1 MSPRPAF
8 AADRLAFLL
17 SVVPYLID
25 HPGVPVAEAAAHF
38 GLTAD
43 EMQAQVERI
52 TGMGVPGATKTYGPE
67 DLFDIDW
74 EALDDEGRI
83 YITNRVVIEDAPR
96 FSAREAAALIAGLQ
110 YLQAIP
116 GAADESEALAAL
128 IAKLSRGASAT
139 PPAVAIDRGVADE
152 ALEVVRG
159 ALAAGIRLEFDYLNA
174 RGERERRPVDPL
186 RLESRDDVWYLRG
199 WCHLRNDVRI
209 FRVDRMEGVTATD
222 VPAEHTPDE
231 IALSET
237 LFDPSADDLVVEIR
251 LATSAIPGFAEY
263 LSDDS
268 KLVPDGPGFV
278 RTSIRVAHFH
288 SLKRV
293 VGTMAG
299 LLTVV
304 GPPEA
309 RQAVA
314 DWAAAGADRYRNTG
328 AEHS

>member
-8 AADRLAFLL
+8 ASDRLAFLL

-25 HPGVPVAEAAAHF
+25 HPGVPVAEAAEHF
-38 GLTAD
+38 GLTPA

-74 EALDDEGRI
+74 DALDDEGRI
-83 YITNRVVIEDAPR
+83 YITNRVVIDDAPR

-116 GAADESEALAAL
+116 GTADTEALAGL

-139 PPAVAIDRGVADE
+139 PPAVAIDRGVADD

-159 ALAAGIRLEFDYLNA
+159 ALAAGVRVEFDYLSA
-174 RGERERRPVDPL
+174 RGARERRPVDPL

-199 WCHLRNDVRI
+199 WCHLRQDLRN
-209 FRVDRMEGVTATD
+209 FRVDRMENLTATD
-222 VPAEHTPDE
+222 APAEHTPDE

-237 LFDPSADDLVVEIR
+237 LFDPSADDLVVEVR

-268 KLVPDGPGFV
+268 KLVPDGDGFV

-288 SLKRV
+288 SLKRLV
-293 VGTMAG
+293 AAMAG

-304 GPPEA
+304 APPEA
-309 RQAVA
+309 RRAVA
-314 DWAAAGADRYRNTG
+314 DWASAGVERYRNAR
-328 AEHS
+328 AEDG

>member
-1 MSPRPAF
+1 MSPRPAY

-25 HPGVPVAEAAAHF
+25 HPGVTVADAAAHF
-38 GLTAD
+38 GLTPA

-74 EALDDEGRI
+74 DALDTEGRI
-83 YITNRVVIEDAPR
+83 YITNRVVIDDAPR

-110 YLQAIP
+110 YLQSVP
-116 GAADESEALAAL
+116 GSSDSAVLAGL
-128 IAKLSRGASAT
+128 IAKLARGASAV
-139 PPAVAIDRGVADE
+139 PPSVAIDRGAADG
-152 ALEVVRG
+152 ALAVVRD
-159 ALAAGIRLEFDYLNA
+159 AIAAGIRVEFDYLNA

-199 WCHLRNDVRI
+199 WCQLRGDVRV
-209 FRVDRMEGVTATD
+209 FRVDRMENLRPTD

-237 LFDPSADDLVVEIR
+237 LFDPSAADLVVEVR
-251 LATSAIPGFAEY
+251 LAESAIPAFAEY
-263 LSDDS
+263 LSDDA
-268 KLVPDGPGFV
+268 KLEPDGDGFV

-288 SLKRV
+288 TLKRV
-293 VGTMAG
+293 AGTMAG
-299 LLTVV
+299 LLTVL

-309 RQAVA
+309 RRAVA
-314 DWAAAGADRYRNTG
+314 DWAAAGAARYRTAG
-328 AEHS
+328 AEDG

>member
-1 MSPRPAF
+1 VSPRPAF

-25 HPGVPVAEAAAHF
+25 HPGVSVAEAAAHF
-38 GLTAD
+38 GLTPD

-74 EALDDEGRI
+74 DALDDEGRI
-83 YITNRVVIEDAPR
+83 FITNRVVIEDAPR

-116 GAADESEALAAL
+116 GTADTDALAGL
-128 IAKLSRGASAT
+128 IAKLARGASAT
-139 PPAVAIDRGVADE
+139 PPPVAIDRGVTDS

-159 ALAAGIRLEFDYLNA
+159 ALAAGIRLEFDYQNA

-199 WCHLRNDVRI
+199 WCHLRHDVRV
-209 FRVDRMEGVTATD
+209 FRVDRMENVTATD
-222 VPAEHTPDE
+222 APAEHTPEE

-237 LFDPSADDLVVEIR
+237 LFDPSADDLVVEVR
-251 LATSAIPGFAEY
+251 LATSAIPAFAEY

-268 KLVPDGPGFV
+268 KLVPDGDGFV

-288 SLKRV
+288 SLKRL
-293 VGTMAG
+293 VGTMPG

-304 GPPEA
+304 APAEA
-309 RQAVA
+309 RKAVA
-314 DWAAAGADRYRNTG
+314 DWAAAGAARYRSTR
-328 AEHS
+328 AEHG

>member
-25 HPGVPVAEAAAHF
+25 HPGVSVADAAAHF
-38 GLTAD
+38 GLTPA

-74 EALDDEGRI
+74 DALDENGEI
-83 YITNRVVIEDAPR
+83 YITNRVVIDDAPR

-110 YLQAIP
+110 YLQSIP
-116 GAADESEALAAL
+116 GTPDSEVLGKL
-128 IAKLSRGASAT
+128 IAKLARGASAA
-139 PPAVAIDRGVADE
+139 PPPVAIDRGVADA
-152 ALEVVRG
+152 ALDVVRD
-159 ALAAGIRLEFDYLNA
+159 ALASGIRVEFDYLNA

-199 WCHLRNDVRI
+199 WCHLRRDVRV
-209 FRVDRMEGVTATD
+209 FRVDRMENLRATD
-222 VPAEHTPDE
+222 APAEHTPDE

-237 LFDPSADDLVVEIR
+237 LFDPSDDDLVVKVR

-268 KLVPDGPGFV
+268 KLQPDGDGFV

-288 SLKRV
+288 SLKRLV
-293 VGTMAG
+293 STMAG
-299 LLTVV
+299 LLTVL

-309 RQAVA
+309 RAAIA
-314 DWAAAGADRYRNTG
+314 DWAAAGVARYRSAR

>member
-38 GLTAD
+38 GLTPQ

-52 TGMGVPGATKTYGPE
+52 TGMGVPGTTKTYGPE

-74 EALDDEGRI
+74 DALDDDGRI
-83 YITNRVVIEDAPR
+83 FITNRVVIEDAPR

-116 GAADESEALAAL
+116 GTADTDALAGL
-128 IAKLSRGASAT
+128 IAKLARGASAT
-139 PPAVAIDRGVADE
+139 PPPVAIDHGVAD
-152 ALEVVRG
+152 AAVDVVRD
-159 ALAAGIRLEFDYLNA
+159 ALARGIRVDFDYLNA
-174 RGERERRPVDPL
+174 RGELERRPVDPL

-199 WCHLRNDVRI
+199 WCHLRRDVRV
-209 FRVDRMEGVTATD
+209 FRVDRMSAVTATD
-222 VPAEHTPDE
+222 APAEHTPDE

-237 LFDPSADDLVVEIR
+237 LFDPSAEDLVVEVR

-268 KLVPDGPGFV
+268 KLVPDGEGFV

-288 SLKRV
+288 SLKRLA
-293 VGTMAG
+293 GTMPG

-304 GPPEA
+304 APPEA
-309 RQAVA
+309 RAAVA
-314 DWAAAGADRYRNTG
+314 DWAQAGVERYRTAR
-328 AEHS
+328 AEHG

>member
-1 MSPRPAF
+1 MSPRPAY

-25 HPGVPVAEAAAHF
+25 HPGVSVADAAAHF
-38 GLTAD
+38 GLTPQ
-43 EMQAQVERI
+43 EMHDQVERI
-52 TGMGVPGATKTYGPE
+52 TGMGVPGTTKTYGPE

-74 EALDDEGRI
+74 DALDDDGTI
-83 YITNRVVIEDAPR
+83 FITNRVVIEDAPR

-116 GAADESEALAAL
+116 GTADTEALADL
-128 IAKLSRGASAT
+128 IAKLARGASAT
-139 PPAVAIDRGVADE
+139 PPPVAIDHGGAD
-152 ALEVVRG
+152 AGLEVVRD
-159 ALAAGIRLEFDYLNA
+159 ALARGIRLEFDYLNG

-199 WCHLRNDVRI
+199 WCHLRGDVRV
-209 FRVDRMEGVTATD
+209 FRVDRMDGVTATD
-222 VPAEHTPDE
+222 AAAEHTPDE
-231 IALSET
+231 LILSET
-237 LFDPSADDLVVEIR
+237 LFDPSADDLVVEVR

-263 LSDDS
+263 LSADS
-268 KLVPDGPGFV
+268 KLEPSGDGFV

-288 SLKRV
+288 SLKRL
-293 VGTMAG
+293 VGTMSG

-309 RQAVA
+309 RRAVA
-314 DWAAAGADRYRNTG
+314 EWASAGADRYRNTR
-328 AEHS
+328 AEHG